1 MSTAALANYTRHHL
15 RELLRGSCFF
25 PDVGFRGNVEAMHRA
40 WRAVRGEVL
49 RQWTQAHPG
58 TRPHAWWRF
67 DAVER
72 RQRIDGKPHPFDNPE
87 RQALVDKIAAQPGT
101 SPTYGAAMYALSW
114 GKPCS
119 LCLRDDFAAV
129 YETERQYLERLDLL
143 TADERAALAD
153 ADHEEGD
160 Q

>member
-49 RQWTQAHPG
+49 PQWTKAHPG

-67 DAVER
+67 DAAER
-72 RQRIDGKPHPFDNPE
+72 RRRIDGPCHPFENPE
-87 RQALVDKIAAQPGT
+87 RIARVDEIAAQPGT
-101 SPTYGAAMYALSW
+101 PPTYRNEMYALHY
-114 GKPCS
+114 GKPRS
-119 LCLRDDFAAV
+119 LMLRDDFEAV
-129 YETERQYLERLDLL
+129 YESEAAYLDRLDLL
-143 TADERAALAD
+143 TAAERGALAD
-153 ADHEEGD
+153 ADQEGER
-160 Q
+160 